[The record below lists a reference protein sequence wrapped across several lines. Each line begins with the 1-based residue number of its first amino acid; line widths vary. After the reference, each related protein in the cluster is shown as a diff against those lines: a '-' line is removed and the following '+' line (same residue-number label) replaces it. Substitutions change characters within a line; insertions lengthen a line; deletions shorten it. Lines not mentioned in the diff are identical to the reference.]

1 MKKMAKKVRDLV
13 CGMEFDENSANSKVE
28 YYDKIY
34 YFCCWKCNEEF
45 GRKPEKYVNNQERE
59 IDCNAH

>member
-1 MKKMAKKVRDLV
+1 LYGVL
-13 CGMEFDENSANSKVE
+13 GMTLNCLDENSANSKVE